1 MIRIVGVAF
10 AFFLIRTCARRHQ
23 FHQGSD
29 LSQQGERA
37 CAQSTFC
44 WIEMILGTKQLVPL
58 HSANAE
64 AIVSPAPCNVGMEQS
79 MPRRRYQRGR
89 IISRGKR
96 RKVWVGIFREDR
108 MKPDGTI
115 HRARRSVVL
124 GTLKHMSKLQAVK
137 AFDPYLDAVNLVAA
151 PKLKAGRSLKNF
163 VEEWKDNVASML
175 KPSTVRAAES
185 HLRTHILP
193 VMGDLSLTAIS
204 TRNVQTF
211 VSALAAKG
219 LTRKSCDNVLQ
230 TLSGLLRTAKAWG
243 YVPAVFDRSA
253 LSLPREREKQ
263 EARFFTAEQVKRII
277 NASEEPYS
285 TLWAVLGLTGCRAGE
300 VFALKRSD
308 MDFEKRVIR
317 IRRTLDAATRQ
328 MHAPKSKSSSADLP
342 MPEMLEKRLR
352 KFLANYWRKNEAD
365 LLFCNKVGKP
375 MVRNKVALKLQDTLK
390 ELGIERAALHAFRH
404 MAASELIENGVSP
417 SVVQRQM
424 RHSDS
429 RITLQK
435 YAHVIGDAQR
445 RAVDSLAGRVLEL
458 TP

>member
-1 MIRIVGVAF
+1 MNAANNNEPSDSATRQRAVTT
-10 AFFLIRTCARRHQ
+10 LRT
-23 FHQGSD
+23 
-29 LSQQGERA
+29 
-37 CAQSTFC
+37 
-44 WIEMILGTKQLVPL
+44 
-58 HSANAE
+58 N

-89 IISRGKR
+89 IISRGKKR
-96 RKVWVGIFREDR
+96 RVWVGIFREDR
-108 MKPDGTI
+108 MKPDGTV

-124 GTLKHMSKLQAVK
+124 GTVKHVSKLQAIEALK
-137 AFDPYLDAVNLVAA
+137 PYLDAVNLVAV
-151 PKLKAGRSLKNF
+151 PKPKAGRTLKNF
-163 VEEWKDNVASML
+163 VEEWKRNIAPTL
-175 KPSTVRAAES
+175 KPSTVRAVES

-193 VMGDLSLTAIS
+193 AMGELSLTAIS
-204 TRNVQTF
+204 TRNVQAF
-211 VSALAAKG
+211 ISALAAKG

-243 YVPAVFDRSA
+243 YVPTVFDRSA
-253 LSLPREREKQ
+253 LSLLREGEKH
-263 EARFFTAEQVKRII
+263 EERFFTAAQVKKII

-308 MDFEKRVIR
+308 LDFEKRVIR
-317 IRRTLDAATRQ
+317 IRRTLDAATRK
-328 MHAPKSKSSSADLP
+328 MHAPKSRSSSADLP

-352 KFLANYWRKNEAD
+352 TFLANHWRENEAD
-365 LLFCNKVGKP
+365 LLFCNKVGRP
-375 MVRNKVALKLQDTLK
+375 MVRNKVALKLQDRLK

-404 MAASELIENGVSP
+404 MAASEMIENGVAP

-445 RAVDSLAGRVLEL
+445 RAVDSLARSVLEL
-458 TP
+458 TR

>member
-1 MIRIVGVAF
+1 VACPDSFILAPGRLTTEEEHPSVGQPAAVTDKIA
-10 AFFLIRTCARRHQ
+10 
-23 FHQGSD
+23 D
-29 LSQQGERA
+29 
-37 CAQSTFC
+37 
-44 WIEMILGTKQLVPL
+44 
-58 HSANAE
+58 

-89 IISRGKR
+89 IISRGKK

-108 MKPDGTI
+108 VRTDGTI

-124 GTLKHMSKLQAVK
+124 GSVKHVSKLQAIEVLR
-137 AFDPYLDAVNLVAA
+137 PYLDAINLVAMA
-151 PKLKAGRSLKNF
+151 KPKAGRTLKNF
-163 VEEWKDNVASML
+163 VEEWKHNVAPTL

-193 VMGDLSLTAIS
+193 AMGEMSLTAIS
-204 TRNVQTF
+204 TRNVQAF
-211 VSALAAKG
+211 ISALAAKG

-243 YVPAVFDRSA
+243 YIPAVFDRSA
-253 LSLPREREKQ
+253 LSLPREGEKQ
-263 EARFFTAEQVKRII
+263 EERFFTAEQVKQII

-285 TLWAVLGLTGCRAGE
+285 TLWAVLGLTGYRAGE
-300 VFALKRSD
+300 VFAFRRSD
-308 MDFEKRVIR
+308 LDFEKRVIR
-317 IRRTLDAATRQ
+317 IRRTLDAATRKT
-328 MHAPKSKSSSADLP
+328 HAPKSRSSSADLP
-342 MPEMLEKRLR
+342 MPDALQTRLR
-352 KFLANYWRKNEAD
+352 TFLAKHWRENEAD

-375 MVRNKVALKLQDTLK
+375 MVRNKVAVKLQDTLK
-390 ELGIERAALHAFRH
+390 DLGIERAALHAFRH
-404 MAASELIENGVSP
+404 MAASEMIENGVAP

-458 TP
+458 TR